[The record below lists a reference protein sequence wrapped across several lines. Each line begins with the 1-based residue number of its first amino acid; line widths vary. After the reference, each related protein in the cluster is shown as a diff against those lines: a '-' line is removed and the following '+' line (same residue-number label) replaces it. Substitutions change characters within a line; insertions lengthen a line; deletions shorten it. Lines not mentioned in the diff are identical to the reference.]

1 MAKVMDQKSE
11 INGLSDLVQRL
22 RGEHGTDPWQINP
35 AAKTAADAI
44 EALRAEN
51 ARLYALLVEAQD
63 YIDDIYDE
71 LYIAIGKELEGHDL
85 RAARKALGETDD

>member
-1 MAKVMDQKSE
+1 M
-11 INGLSDLVQRL
+11 SDIVERL
-22 RGEHGTDPWQINP
+22 RLLQKHQQDNDAGE
-35 AAKTAADAI
+35 AADAI

-51 ARLYALLVEAQD
+51 VRLYALLVEAQD

-85 RAARKALGETDD
+85 RAARKALGETDE